1 MKKKII
7 PWAEGISG
15 ILLLLILWYAASK
28 TGIFGRVTVRASQL
42 LLPEPAKVFHSI
54 YEMIL
59 SGYLLSNI
67 WVSLLRV
74 VKGFVLS
81 VVIGIPIGILM
92 GMSKNF
98 FNFINPLY
106 RLISPIPGVAWVP
119 LAILW
124 FGLGDKAALFII
136 TMGSLSPIIANTLQG
151 VQDVD
156 PILLQAL
163 ETMGASKGQI
173 IRKCVIPSILA
184 YIVTGFRLGLGFAW
198 RVLIAAEMVGVP
210 DGLGYVLSVGRSTGQ
225 TDVTIVT
232 ILCLGVMMIIMDE
245 CLFNPIE
252 NLTKNWKSSPA
263 K

>member
-1 MKKKII
+1 
-7 PWAEGISG
+7 
-15 ILLLLILWYAASK
+15 
-28 TGIFGRVTVRASQL
+28 
-42 LLPEPAKVFHSI
+42 
-54 YEMIL
+54 
-59 SGYLLSNI
+59 
-67 WVSLLRV
+67 
-74 VKGFVLS
+74 
-81 VVIGIPIGILM
+81 M